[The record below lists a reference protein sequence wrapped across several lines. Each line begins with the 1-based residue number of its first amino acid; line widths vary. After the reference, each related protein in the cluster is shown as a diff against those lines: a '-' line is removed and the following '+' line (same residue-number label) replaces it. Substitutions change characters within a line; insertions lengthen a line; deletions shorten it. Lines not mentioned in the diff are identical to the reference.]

1 MSDLRQSNSKI
12 PSDPSDAPIHARLTL
27 LPEEVDL
34 NPGIE
39 MDVSPTNWPGQ
50 SPTSPTGLPQHPMA
64 VEADVAQE
72 RNKAQ
77 RLKNDW

>member
-1 MSDLRQSNSKI
+1 MSDLRQSKSEI
-12 PSDPSDAPIHARLTL
+12 PSHPSGAPIHARLTL
-27 LPEEVDL
+27 LPEEVDSF
-34 NPGIE
+34 PGIE
-39 MDVSPTNWPGQ
+39 TDVSPTNWAGQ
-50 SPTSPTGLPQHPMA
+50 SPTSPTGLSHHPLE

>member
-1 MSDLRQSNSKI
+1 MFDLRQSKSEI
-12 PSDPSDAPIHARLTL
+12 PSNLSDAPIFARLTL

-34 NPGIE
+34 FPGLE
-39 MDVSPTNWPGQ
+39 PDVSPTNWPGQ
-50 SPTSPTGLPQHPMA
+50 SPTSPTGLSHHPLE